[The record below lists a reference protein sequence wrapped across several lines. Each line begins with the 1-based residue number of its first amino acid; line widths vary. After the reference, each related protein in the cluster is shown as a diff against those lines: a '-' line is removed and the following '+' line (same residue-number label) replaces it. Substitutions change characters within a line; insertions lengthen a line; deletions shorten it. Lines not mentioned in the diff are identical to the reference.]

1 VSRSRT
7 SRPRAAHHLDAISAE
22 ETNMNDATD
31 ILTPE
36 HRRLRIG
43 GQWCDASSGA
53 TFAVEDPGTGKP
65 IAEIADATA
74 SDGLAALDAATEA
87 QAAWAETAPR
97 RRSDLLT
104 ATYHALTERADDIA
118 RLITLEMG
126 KPLHESRAEVAYGS
140 EFFRWFAEEAVRVE
154 GRYNTAPNGGYRILT
169 VPKPVGPCVFVTPW
183 NFPLAMGARK
193 IAPALAAGCTT
204 ITKPAAQTPLT
215 MLLLAQLMEEVGVPP
230 GVVNVVTTQS
240 AGDVVAPLLADRRT
254 RKLSFT
260 GSTQVGRVL
269 LKQAADNVLRT
280 SMELGG
286 NAALIVCADADLD
299 VAVSGAM
306 VAKMRNIGE
315 SCIAANRIYVEEPVR
330 EEFTARFVERMGA
343 LSVGHGLEDGIDVGA
358 MIDEPS
364 VDKLD
369 RLVGDAV
376 ERGASVLV
384 GGERPTGP
392 GYFYPPTVLGDV
404 PDDARMLEEEI
415 FGPVAPILPFTS
427 DDEVV
432 ARANDTEHGL
442 VGYVFTRDLQRALR
456 FTERL
461 ETGMIGVNRGLIS
474 DPSAPFGGVKQSG
487 IGKEGSHEGILEYL
501 DLTYAAV
508 DLP

>member
-1 VSRSRT
+1 MSD
-7 SRPRAAHHLDAISAE
+7 PLDV
-22 ETNMNDATD
+22 
-31 ILTPE
+31 LLPE

-43 GQWCDASSGA
+43 DTWREARSGA
-53 TFAVEDPGTGKP
+53 TFPVEDPATGKVVTEVP
-65 IAEIADATA
+65 DAGVE
-74 SDGLAALDAATEA
+74 DGLAALDAACEA
-87 QAAWAETAPR
+87 RGAWAATPPR
-97 RRSDLLT
+97 KRSELLT
-104 ATYHALTERADDIA
+104 ATYDALTARSDDLA

-126 KPLHESRAEVAYGS
+126 KPLAEARAEVAYGA

-154 GRYNTAPNGGYRILT
+154 GRYNVAPAGGYRVLT

-204 ITKPAAQTPLT
+204 VTKPAGQTPLT
-215 MLLLAQLMEEVGVPP
+215 MLYLARLMEEVGVPP
-230 GVVNVVTTQS
+230 GVVNVVTTERSGEVVS
-240 AGDVVAPLLADRRT
+240 ALLADRRT

-260 GSTQVGRVL
+260 GSTEVGRVL
-269 LKQAADNVLRT
+269 LRQAADNVLRT

-299 VAVSGAM
+299 VAVDGAM

-330 EEFTARFVERMGA
+330 EEFTARFAERMGA
-343 LSVGHGLEDGIDVGA
+343 LRMGHGLEDGVEVGA
-358 MIDEPS
+358 LIDEAS
-364 VDKLD
+364 VAKVDT
-369 RLVGDAV
+369 LVTDAV
-376 ERGASVLV
+376 DRGARAIV
-384 GGERPTGP
+384 GGRRPDGP
-392 GYFYPPTVLGDV
+392 GWFYPPTVLVDV
-404 PDDARMLEEEI
+404 PKDARLLEEEI
-415 FGPVAPILPFTS
+415 FGPVAPILSFTS
-427 DDEVV
+427 DEEVV

-456 FTERL
+456 FTEAL
-461 ETGMIGVNRGLIS
+461 ETGMLGVNRGLIS

-487 IGKEGSHEGILEYL
+487 IGKEGSHEGIQEYL
-501 DLTYAAV
+501 DVTYAAV

>member
-1 VSRSRT
+1 MRDPMDVL
-7 SRPRAAHHLDAISAE
+7 A
-22 ETNMNDATD
+22 
-31 ILTPE
+31 PE

-43 GQWCDASSGA
+43 DAWRDAAGGA
-53 TFAVEDPGTGKP
+53 TFPVEDPATRTLV
-65 IAEIADATA
+65 AEVPDARA
-74 SDGLAALDAATEA
+74 QDGLVALDAACEA
-87 QAAWAETAPR
+87 AAAWAATPPR
-97 RRSDLLT
+97 KRSELLT
-104 ATYHALTERADDIA
+104 ATYHALTERSEDVA

-126 KPLHESRAEVAYGS
+126 KPLAEARAEVAYGA

-154 GRYNTAPNGGYRILT
+154 GRYSIAPSGGYRILT

-204 ITKPAAQTPLT
+204 ITKPAGQTPLT
-215 MLLLAQLMEEVGVPP
+215 MLLLARIMEEVGVPP
-230 GVVNVVTTQS
+230 GVVNVVTTERSGEVVS
-240 AGDVVAPLLADRRT
+240 ALLADRRT

-260 GSTQVGRVL
+260 GSTEVGRVL
-269 LKQAADNVLRT
+269 LRQAADNVLRT

-299 VAVSGAM
+299 VAVDGAL

-343 LSVGHGLEDGIDVGA
+343 LSVGHGLEDGVDVGA
-358 MIDEPS
+358 LIDEAS
-364 VDKLD
+364 VAKIE
-369 RLVGDAV
+369 RLVTDAV
-376 ERGASVLV
+376 DRGARVLV
-384 GGERPTGP
+384 GGERPEGP
-392 GYFYPPTVLGDV
+392 GHFYPPTVLVDV
-404 PDDARMLEEEI
+404 PDDAQVLQQEI
-415 FGPVAPILPFTS
+415 FGPVAPIVSFKS
-427 DDEVV
+427 DDEVI
-432 ARANDTEHGL
+432 AKANDTEHGL

-456 FTERL
+456 FTEGL
-461 ETGMIGVNRGLIS
+461 ETGMLGINRGLIS

-487 IGKEGSHEGILEYL
+487 LGKEGSHEGILEYL
-501 DLTYAAV
+501 DFTYAAV

>member
-1 VSRSRT
+1 MSDPT
-7 SRPRAAHHLDAISAE
+7 DTL
-22 ETNMNDATD
+22 AT
-31 ILTPE
+31 E
-36 HRRLRIG
+36 FRRLRIG
-43 GQWCDASSGA
+43 SQWRDAADGS
-53 TFAVEDPGTGKP
+53 TFPVEDPATGDV
-65 IAEIADATA
+65 IAAVADATA
-74 SDGLAALDAATEA
+74 TDGVAALDAACEA
-87 QAAWAETAPR
+87 RDGWAATSPR
-97 RRSDLLT
+97 ARSDLLM
-104 ATYHALTERADDIA
+104 ATFHALIERSEQIA

-126 KPLHESRAEVAYGS
+126 KPLREARSEVAYGA

-169 VPKPVGPCVFVTPW
+169 VPKPVGPCVFVLPW

-204 ITKPAAQTPLT
+204 VTKPAAETPLT
-215 MLLLAQLMEEVGVPP
+215 MLLLARIMEEVGVPP
-230 GVVNVVTTQS
+230 GVVNVVTTQRPN
-240 AGDVVAPLLADRRT
+240 DVVSALLADQRT

-260 GSTQVGRVL
+260 GSTEVGKIL
-269 LKQAADNVLRT
+269 LAQAANNVLRT

-299 VAVSGAM
+299 VAVDGALI
-306 VAKMRNIGE
+306 AKMRNIGE
-315 SCIAANRIYVEEPVR
+315 SCVAANRIYVEEPIR
-330 EEFTARFVERMGA
+330 QAFIDRFAARMGTLA
-343 LSVGHGLEDGIDVGA
+343 LGHGLDEATDVGA
-358 MIDEPS
+358 LIDEAA

-376 ERGASVLV
+376 DRGAHVV
-384 GGERPTGP
+384 IGGERPGGP
-392 GYFYPPTVLGDV
+392 GHFYPPTVVADV
-404 PDDARMLEEEI
+404 PDDAAILREEI
-415 FGPVAPILPFTS
+415 FGPVAPVASFAS
-427 DDEVV
+427 DDE
-432 ARANDTEHGL
+432 AIAKANDTEHGL

-461 ETGMIGVNRGLIS
+461 ETGMLGVNRGLIS
-474 DPSAPFGGVKQSG
+474 DASAPFGGIKQSG